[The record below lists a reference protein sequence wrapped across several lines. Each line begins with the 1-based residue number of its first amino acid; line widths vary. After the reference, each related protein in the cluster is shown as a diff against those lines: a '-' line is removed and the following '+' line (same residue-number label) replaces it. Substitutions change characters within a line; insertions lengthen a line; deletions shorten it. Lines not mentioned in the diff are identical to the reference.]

1 MNLARLLP
9 LAACLLIAPLSAF
22 AQDAGLQWPQWR
34 GPRRDGHLAGKPWP
48 ATLDRDT
55 FAKQW
60 RVELEGP
67 SFSGPIV
74 AGDRVFVTLT
84 RDEKTEHVIALDRTT
99 GRKLW
104 ETSWE
109 GAMEVVPI
117 GASAGSWIRST
128 PATDGT
134 NLYVLGMRDVLV
146 ALDVATGKEQ
156 WRLDFVKEYQS
167 PVPDFGGVS
176 SPMLLGDH
184 LFVQAGSGLVKVEK
198 RTGKPVWRVLERGPG
213 KSGNSAFASPYAAKI
228 GGAERIFV
236 QTREEL
242 VCVDPVNGDVIW
254 KTRIPSI
261 FGMNIFTPTV
271 YKDAVLTS
279 TIAGT
284 FLVAADPVVKPAAD
298 PDAGDG
304 VAKAAGEMLW
314 KNVLQGYMSSPIL
327 IGDHAYIHLR
337 NQRVACV
344 NLADGKRTWTS
355 KPLATYLSMVAQG
368 DKILALG
375 DDGVLRLFAA
385 NPEVETRLGEVGL
398 LPPGTDDS
406 SWAHLAVAGE
416 QFFVRDLTGVTAYR
430 WTDAAGP
437 GRHE

>member
-1 MNLARLLP
+1 MKLAWIVP
-9 LAACLLIAPLSAF
+9 LVACLLIAPLSAA
-22 AQDAGLQWPQWR
+22 AQEAGLQWPQWR

-84 RDEKTEHVIALDRTT
+84 RGEKTEHVIALDRAT

-117 GASAGSWIRST
+117 GESAGSWIRST

-134 NLYVLGMRDVLV
+134 SLYVLGMRDVLV
-146 ALDVATGKEQ
+146 SLDVATGKEQ
-156 WRLDFVKEYQS
+156 WRLDFVKEYQA

-198 RTGKPVWRVLERGPG
+198 RTGKPVWRVLEKGPG
-213 KSGNSAFASPYAAKI
+213 KSANGAFASPYAAKV

-242 VCVDPVNGDVIW
+242 VCVDPDRGDILW
-254 KTRIPSI
+254 KTWIPTI

-279 TIAGT
+279 TMAGT
-284 FLVAADPVVKPAAD
+284 FLVTAAQVAKPGTD

-304 VAKAAGEMLW
+304 AAKAPGEVLW
-314 KNVLQGYMSSPIL
+314 KNFSQGYMSSPIL

-337 NQRVACV
+337 NQRLTCV

-355 KPLATYLSMVAQG
+355 KPMSVYLSMVAQG

-385 NPEVETRLGEVGL
+385 NPEAETRLGEVGL
-398 LPPGTDDS
+398 LRPGTGDS

-430 WTDAAGP
+430 WTEAADR
-437 GRHE
+437 GRND

>member
-1 MNLARLLP
+1 MKLAWIVSLVT
-9 LAACLLIAPLSAF
+9 CLLMASLSAA
-22 AQDAGLQWPQWR
+22 AQEADLQWPQWR
-34 GPRRDGHLAGKPWP
+34 GPRRDGQLAGKPWP
-48 ATLDRDT
+48 ATLDRDN
-55 FAKQW
+55 FAQQW
-60 RVELEGP
+60 RVNLEGP

-84 RDEKTEHVIALDRTT
+84 RDEKTEHVIALDRAT

-109 GAMEVVPI
+109 GAMLVEPI

-134 NLYVLGMRDVLV
+134 SLYVLGMRDVLV
-146 ALDVATGKEQ
+146 SLDVATGKEQ
-156 WRLDFVKEYQS
+156 WRLDFVKKYQT

-198 RTGKPVWRVLERGPG
+198 HTGKPVWRVLEKGPG
-213 KSGNSAFASPYAAKI
+213 KSGNGAFASPYAAKI
-228 GGAERIFV
+228 GDAERIFV

-242 VCVDPVNGDVIW
+242 VCVDPDKGDIVW
-254 KTRIPSI
+254 KKWIPSI
-261 FGMNIFTPTV
+261 FGMNIFTPTI

-279 TIAGT
+279 TMAGT
-284 FLVAADPVVKPAAD
+284 FLVTATQVVTPATE
-298 PDAGDG
+298 PDAGAG
-304 VAKAAGEMLW
+304 AAKAPGEMLW

-355 KPLATYLSMVAQG
+355 KPMSVYLSMVAQG

-385 NPEVETRLGEVGL
+385 NPEAETRLGEVSL
-398 LPPGTDDS
+398 LPPGSGDS

-430 WTDAAGP
+430 WTDAADR
-437 GRHE
+437 GRKD